1 MKVLML
7 IALRNLTQ
15 AKWRTLFL
23 GSALALVTWLLVLLM
38 GLSQGISDNIIRSA
52 TTLTTGHVNVA
63 GFFKASPSQATPL
76 VTDASK
82 VRALVERSATGVD
95 YVVSRQRGWARV
107 VSPTGAL
114 QSLLVGVDIAD
125 EPTLPDVLEMADPAE
140 YLPEGRKAQAG
151 PGSVRELDGENTA
164 VIFATQAKR
173 LEVGVGDRLTL
184 RTQTMSGASNTMDV
198 TVVAVARDIGLLSNF
213 SVFVPRQ
220 VVLDLYQ
227 LKPDTTGALQIYLED
242 IDRSDEVMAQVR
254 GALEAEDYRLM
265 EYQAAPFFAKFSTAN
280 GEDWIGQKI
289 DLTIWEDEV
298 DFLTWIL
305 TALDTVSFGLVAIL
319 VVIIAVG
326 VMNTMWIAVRKR
338 TTEVGT
344 LRAIGMSRGRVLAMF
359 LLEAAALGFAA
370 SSVGAIFGAAVAAGV
385 NAAEIRVPVDAMRAI
400 LLSDTFTLSV
410 TPGGLVGAVVML
422 TAFTT
427 LSALAP
433 AIRAAR
439 LQPVE
444 AIQTAE

>member
-1 MKVLML
+1 M
-7 IALRNLTQ
+7 
-15 AKWRTLFL
+15 
-23 GSALALVTWLLVLLM
+23 
-38 GLSQGISDNIIRSA
+38 
-52 TTLTTGHVNVA
+52 
-63 GFFKASPSQATPL
+63 
-76 VTDASK
+76 
-82 VRALVERSATGVD
+82 
-95 YVVSRQRGWARV
+95 
-107 VSPTGAL
+107 
-114 QSLLVGVDIAD
+114 
-125 EPTLPDVLEMADPAE
+125 
-140 YLPEGRKAQAG
+140 
-151 PGSVRELDGENTA
+151 
-164 VIFATQAKR
+164 IFATQAKR

-184 RTQTMSGASNTMDV
+184 RTQTMSGSSNTMDV

-227 LKPDTTGALQIYLED
+227 LKSDTTGALQIYLKD
-242 IDRSDEVMAQVR
+242 IDRSKEVMSQVR
-254 GALEAEDYRLM
+254 AALEKENYSLM
-265 EYQAAPFFAKFSTAN
+265 EYQAAPFFAKFESAN

-344 LRAIGMSRGRVLAMF
+344 LRAIGMSRVRVLLMF
-359 LLEAAALGFAA
+359 LFEAALLGFAA
-370 SSVGAIFGAAVAAGV
+370 SSVGALAGAAVAASV
-385 NAAEIRVPVDAMRAI
+385 NAVGVRVPVDAMRAI
-400 LLSDTFTLSV
+400 LLSDTFLLSV
-410 TPGGLVGAVVML
+410 TPTGLVGAVLML
-422 TAFTT
+422 TVFTT

-444 AIQTAE
+444 AIQQAE